1 MSNRLARI
9 DALASTAGSDDVGDP
24 CEPKNTKILKPEL
37 IVWPTYLTEI
47 SRANYQSGLVLE
59 GRFVGFRIEHL
70 RLGGGQERSGTYW
83 PTTKQ
88 GLTALGLTLVYVL
101 HSIRVTRILE
111 LTSVTNLTLAID
123 DHLLHRARVRAA
135 EEETSVNAVVREM
148 LASYSAV
155 DRLDAARRRLIALSV
170 SSAAGSGGRPIA
182 GDLSVN
188 VVE

>member
-1 MSNRLARI
+1 
-9 DALASTAGSDDVGDP
+9 
-24 CEPKNTKILKPEL
+24 
-37 IVWPTYLTEI
+37 
-47 SRANYQSGLVLE
+47 
-59 GRFVGFRIEHL
+59 
-70 RLGGGQERSGTYW
+70 
-83 PTTKQ
+83 
-88 GLTALGLTLVYVL
+88 
-101 HSIRVTRILE
+101 
-111 LTSVTNLTLAID
+111 VTNLTLAID